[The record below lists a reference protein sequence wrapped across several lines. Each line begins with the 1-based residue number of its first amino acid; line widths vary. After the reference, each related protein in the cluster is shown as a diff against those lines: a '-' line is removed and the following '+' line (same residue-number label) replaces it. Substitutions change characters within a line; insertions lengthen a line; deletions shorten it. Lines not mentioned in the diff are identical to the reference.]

1 MSEQNRIDEH
11 TKDLINGGIDGELSL
26 AEQTELDELIASS
39 EDVRNLHT
47 EMTDFAGV
55 LNSVPERDPPGYLQ
69 EAIISN
75 VRLPVFAK
83 STGEKRGFFATWLP
97 AHWLPTGLAVAA
109 GAVLTVGIYE
119 TGSRPVT
126 AEDTAR
132 MVGTVIQSRQS
143 EQGRLLDSIDIN
155 TDMLSGVVELRSGEG
170 FLILDVQLNSE
181 GPTNVS
187 VDFAGRGLEF
197 EGITRMQD
205 IQDTVSV
212 QDGSVNVASNG
223 AQHYALK
230 LRSVEGTA
238 SQLTDPLMV
247 EFFANETLIHKAEL
261 GTNRH

>member
-1 MSEQNRIDEH
+1 MNEQNQIDEH
-11 TKDLINGGIDGELSL
+11 TKDLINGGIDGELSP
-26 AEQTELDELIASS
+26 AEQTKLNELIASS
-39 EDVRNLHT
+39 EEVRVLHT
-47 EMTDFAGV
+47 EMSKFAGV
-55 LNSVPERDPPGYLQ
+55 LDSVPDREPPGYLQ

-75 VRLPVFAK
+75 VRLPVFEKNA
-83 STGEKRGFFATWLP
+83 GEKRGFFATWLP

-119 TGSRPVT
+119 TGSRPIT
-126 AEDTAR
+126 AEDTAK
-132 MVGTVIQSRQS
+132 MVGTVIQNRQS
-143 EQGRLLDSIDIN
+143 EQGQLLDSIDIN
-155 TDMLSGVVELRSGEG
+155 TDMLNGIVELRSGEG

-212 QDGSVNVASNG
+212 QDGFVNVASNG

-230 LRSVEGTA
+230 LRSVKGTDW
-238 SQLTDPLMV
+238 QLTDPLMV
-247 EFFANETLIHKAEL
+247 EFYANETLIHKAKL
-261 GTNRH
+261 GAARY